1 MGDVHVACR
10 IQTVGD
16 AVLTDDT
23 AQYSDRGHAVFRT
36 VCIVAM
42 ELPPFAHFDKIIV

>member
-1 MGDVHVACR
+1 MGDVHVAR
-10 IQTVGD
+10 RVQTVEN

-23 AQYSDRGHAVFRT
+23 VQYSDRHAVFRT